1 MPFLS
6 SNLPLDCNLLS
17 PFAFCLSPFFS
28 SPWHIWI
35 TYHFPDCAP
44 KKVKHSLPFSFL
56 TDVKARR
63 LPVVAEID
71 PGQTRERES
80 SKIPLCSVHRLIWPC
95 AVWMKQYKV
104 IRYLTALKYQYFFF
118 QITSNWFGYFW
129 HGRSCTQRS
138 SLFVEALTIC
148 VRWSWVTF
156 SDFFL
161 FVPSNSFTYINAGLH
176 KLALKC
182 QFISTRLLFL

>member
-1 MPFLS
+1 MPLLS

-80 SKIPLCSVHRLIWPC
+80 SKILLCSVHRLIWPC

-118 QITSNWFGYFW
+118 PDHIKLICIFLTWAILHSKVIFIR
-129 HGRSCTQRS
+129 RSFNYMCQVILSYILRF
-138 SLFVEALTIC
+138 LC
-148 VRWSWVTF
+148 VC
-156 SDFFL
+156 
-161 FVPSNSFTYINAGLH
+161 PE
-176 KLALKC
+176 
-182 QFISTRLLFL
+182 